1 MVLLENSRQD
11 SGSRVELTDVVSR
24 ASMQGLDVSVIALER
39 QARDIDTGVFDAS
52 PGQISGRK
60 SIALSRTMLQH
71 YLFEIAK
78 PLPGAVVW
86 VLDNDVVFE
95 GLSSGP
101 DSGSHIEKVDYISA
115 IKSLKQTG
123 NGIALGEVVGAP
135 PLPVLSCVRTQLV
148 DLYHNLL
155 QLASLNPDDSYPD
168 RLEENRQQR
177 LEAPDFYYDLS
188 GAHTNHMESPFW
200 YEPIN
205 GCASVRSALQEMVSR
220 LPEILRGGQVF
231 RPLVAATSHDP
242 GFEGRPSLNRG
253 PNTLVFDLQAL
264 RDFPNVVPTIEGSET
279 RRSDMV
285 WSLLNRFVA
294 GRGVV
299 QATLPMRQEREADIE
314 ATQHLDTLVN
324 DIRGHALF
332 SSLRDL
338 LLRKSEERQ
347 SQGLIVHSPELLEF
361 DEAETDEAVARYT
374 EYLEERTHAFEMN
387 FVRVK
392 GLLSAL
398 GPFYDEGDT
407 TQMRPWW
414 LDSSERPEVA
424 HRLKAFSESVESI
437 YTQKTLYE
445 IKRRALHGDK
455 HPVSEF
461 LRKLPDTIAR
471 YRLHTPL
478 PTKELRLA
486 AELHVKAEFRTGN
499 LNCLGIGEEGVVLTD
514 GRMVYKYFHYWQ
526 HRASEGRLDFLRSLA
541 GKLAGYSTL
550 PDIREVRLSGE
561 CLVAKYPYE
570 PGRRYVGGRLDELLT
585 LLREC
590 QEAGIACRNIH
601 PDNLLVTQSR
611 LKLIDFGLDI
621 VPHTEDDFEQMC
633 RRAYL
638 TYRFHYRSDLK
649 RLMTRSLTDPAM
661 PELTGYDLFLRAL

>member
-1 MVLLENSRQD
+1 M
-11 SGSRVELTDVVSR
+11 
-24 ASMQGLDVSVIALER
+24 
-39 QARDIDTGVFDAS
+39 
-52 PGQISGRK
+52 
-60 SIALSRTMLQH
+60 
-71 YLFEIAK
+71 
-78 PLPGAVVW
+78 
-86 VLDNDVVFE
+86 
-95 GLSSGP
+95 
-101 DSGSHIEKVDYISA
+101 
-115 IKSLKQTG
+115 
-123 NGIALGEVVGAP
+123 LGEVVGDP

-155 QLASLNPDDSYPD
+155 QMASLNPDDPYPD

-177 LEAPDFYYDLS
+177 LRAPDYYDDLTD
-188 GAHTNHMESPFW
+188 AHTDHLESPFW
-200 YEPIN
+200 YEHSDS
-205 GCASVRSALQEMVSR
+205 GTSVRSALLEMVNW
-220 LPEILRGGQVF
+220 LPDILRGGQVF

-242 GFEGRPSLNRG
+242 GFEVRPSLSRG

-264 RDFPNVVPTIEGSET
+264 RDFPNAVPTIEGSDT

-299 QATLPMRQEREADIE
+299 QAPLPVRQKREADVE
-314 ATQHLDTLVN
+314 ADKYIDTLIS

-338 LLRKSEERQ
+338 LLRKSEERE
-347 SQGLIVHSPELLEF
+347 SQGLIVHSPELLDF
-361 DEAETDEAVARYT
+361 GEAEIEETVARYT
-374 EYLEERTHAFEMN
+374 DYLEERTHTFEMN
-387 FVRVK
+387 FARVK

-398 GPFYDEGDT
+398 LRFYDQGDT
-407 TQMRPWW
+407 ARMRPWW
-414 LDSSERPEVA
+414 LDPSEDSEVA
-424 HRLKAFSESVESI
+424 HRLRMFAESVESI
-437 YTQKTLYE
+437 YTQENLDD
-445 IKRRALHGDK
+445 IKRRILEGDK
-455 HPVSEF
+455 QPVADF
-461 LRKLPDTIAR
+461 LRKLPNTVAG

-478 PTKELRLA
+478 PTEELRLA
-486 AELHVKAEFRTGN
+486 AVSYVKTEFRTGN
-499 LNCLGIGEEGVVLTD
+499 LNCLGVGEEGVVLTD

-561 CLVAKYPYE
+561 CLVATYPYE

-601 PDNLLVTQSR
+601 PDNLIVTQSG

-661 PELTGYDLFLRAL
+661 PELTGFDLFLRALQPRGMNELFYRPMA